1 MKKFLFA
8 ACLAG
13 LAAIVQ
19 AGESDVR
26 KALEARVGKVEKLQ
40 KAAMPGL
47 WEASVDGQIFYVDDK
62 AAYLIV
68 GNLME
73 LNTGRNLTAERQNE
87 ASRSLLMNS
96 LNLAIKQVRGNG
108 KNILITFEDPNCG
121 YCRKLAKD
129 LVKAKDVTIYTFLY
143 PVLGDDS
150 YDKSKAI
157 WCAADKAKAWNDW
170 MVSNTGLGTP
180 SAKCDLS
187 GLEKSAALGRQL
199 RINGTPALF
208 FANGERVGGYIPLS
222 EIEKRY

>member
-1 MKKFLFA
+1 MKKFVFA

-13 LAAIVQ
+13 LAAFAQ
-19 AGESDVR
+19 AGEDDVR
-26 KALEARVGKVEKLQ
+26 KALEARVGKVEKLH
-40 KAAMPGL
+40 KAPMPGL

-73 LNTGRNLTAERQNE
+73 LNSGRNLTAERQNE

-157 WCAADKAKAWNDW
+157 WCAADKGKAWNDW
-170 MVSNTGLGTP
+170 MVNNTGLGTP

-187 GLEKSAALGRQL
+187 GLEKSAALGRRL